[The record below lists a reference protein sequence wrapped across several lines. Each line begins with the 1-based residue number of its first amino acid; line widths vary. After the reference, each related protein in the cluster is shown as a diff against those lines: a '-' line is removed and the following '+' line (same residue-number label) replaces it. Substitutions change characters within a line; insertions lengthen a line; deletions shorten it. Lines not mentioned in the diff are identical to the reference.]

1 MAIVWVLDCTH
12 VALCI
17 QAVHHCIIARHRNPV
32 ALSILIRSIIMQAN
46 INGLVA
52 TAAQVLFAPKT
63 PRWSTSWGM
72 ITIIMLLSLGTLS
85 ISLSL
90 TMKS

>member
-1 MAIVWVLDCTH
+1 VLDCTH
-12 VALCI
+12 IALCI

-32 ALSILIRSIIMQAN
+32 ALSILIRSIVMQAN

-52 TAAQVLFAPKT
+52 TAAQLMFVPKR
-63 PRWSTSWGM
+63 PQWSTSWGLT
-72 ITIIMLLSLGTLS
+72 TIIMLLSLGTLT

-90 TMKS
+90 TAKPTL